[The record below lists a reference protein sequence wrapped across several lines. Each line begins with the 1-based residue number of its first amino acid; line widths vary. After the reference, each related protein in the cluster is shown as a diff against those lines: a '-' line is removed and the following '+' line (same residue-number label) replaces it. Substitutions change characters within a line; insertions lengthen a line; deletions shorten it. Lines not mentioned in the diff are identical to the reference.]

1 MAFLDVDGNKV
12 EYGVNST
19 SGKLDC
25 NGPAYSVYGL
35 KTCKR
40 NGATIIDDGGDTT
53 APDEEAAQRVIELF
67 ESCSKARWQMIRK
80 SHDA

>member
-35 KTCKR
+35 TTCKR
-40 NGATIIDDGGDTT
+40 TGANITDDGGTTT
-53 APDEEAAQRVIELF
+53 APDEETAQRVIDLF
-67 ESCSKARWQMIRK
+67 DSCSKAR
-80 SHDA
+80 